1 MFFYKRLKLKFTKVK
16 MSVGSNPAQAKME
29 TDRNRNFGLNGFF
42 RLDLFCCKLRNH
54 WTDGAVAK
62 SDFTLRL
69 TNAFSRAKLF
79 HDKVERKCNLK
90 GLNRRH
96 SFYIIYILSF
106 FNIINSI
113 FYILHYKKWANPG
126 LFFAYFWSF
135 QTNTT
140 NALEGILL
148 SVFNQNQDAKE
159 ELPMCNNVWFIQKK
173 LLLHAVNI

>member
-42 RLDLFCCKLRNH
+42 RLDLLCCKLRNL

-113 FYILHYKKWANPG
+113 FYILHNKKMGQTRPLFRLFLVFSNKHYKCPRRH
-126 LFFAYFWSF
+126 SF
-135 QTNTT
+135 V
-140 NALEGILL
+140 
-148 SVFNQNQDAKE
+148 SF
-159 ELPMCNNVWFIQKK
+159 
-173 LLLHAVNI
+173 